1 MSTQHD
7 EIDVGHLVR
16 IGLIGTILTI
26 ATSYYVAGL
35 NYFEDQD
42 LQADRL
48 ERWAKVEHAEED
60 SAEHAADLEAARA
73 ATLRRYSR

>member
-1 MSTQHD
+1 MATQHD
-7 EIDVGHLVR
+7 EIDVPHLVR

-42 LQADRL
+42 LQADRVSGTHR
-48 ERWAKVEHAEED
+48 EAPAEVSDE
-60 SAEHAADLEAARA
+60 AAADTEAARA
-73 ATLRRYSR
+73 AVLRRYAD